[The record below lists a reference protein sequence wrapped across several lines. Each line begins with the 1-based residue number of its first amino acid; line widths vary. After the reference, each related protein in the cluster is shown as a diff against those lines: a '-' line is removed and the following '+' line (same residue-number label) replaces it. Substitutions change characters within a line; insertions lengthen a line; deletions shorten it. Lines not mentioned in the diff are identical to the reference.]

1 MTRVSIETKSEIIM
15 KGLQNILEGY
25 EVLDFYK
32 DAGEDFEILI
42 FEDKN
47 LEKLEVDK
55 IRLID
60 EKNIPLVI
68 DYSLL
73 SYWAS
78 ADEVREG
85 IDKTL
90 RGYIYIEESLKEAK
104 TNRSYKFEKLK
115 TLNRREKK
123 LLEEIILGKTNKEI
137 SREIFIS
144 EKTIKNNL
152 TSVYKK
158 LGVSGRKE
166 IIKNYSQIKY

>member
-1 MTRVSIETKSEIIM
+1 M
-15 KGLQNILEGY
+15 
-25 EVLDFYK
+25 
-32 DAGEDFEILI
+32 
-42 FEDKN
+42 
-47 LEKLEVDK
+47 
-55 IRLID
+55 
-60 EKNIPLVI
+60 
-68 DYSLL
+68 
-73 SYWAS
+73 
-78 ADEVREG
+78 REG

-90 RGYIYIEESLKEAK
+90 RGFIYIEENLKEAK

>member
-32 DAGEDFEILI
+32 DAGEDFDILI

-47 LEKLEVDK
+47 LEELEVDK

-73 SYWAS
+73 SYWAC
-78 ADEVREG
+78 
-85 IDKTL
+85 
-90 RGYIYIEESLKEAK
+90 
-104 TNRSYKFEKLK
+104 
-115 TLNRREKK
+115 
-123 LLEEIILGKTNKEI
+123 LLY
-137 SREIFIS
+137 
-144 EKTIKNNL
+144 
-152 TSVYKK
+152 TSP
-158 LGVSGRKE
+158 SPRD
-166 IIKNYSQIKY
+166 

>member
-1 MTRVSIETKSEIIM
+1 MTRVSIETKSEII
-15 KGLQNILEGY
+15 KRGLQNILEGY

-32 DAGEDFEILI
+32 DKGEDFDILI

-73 SYWAS
+73 SYWVS
-78 ADEVREG
+78 ADEVRES

-104 TNRSYKFEKLK
+104 ANRSDRFEKLK

-152 TSVYKK
+152 TLVYKK

-166 IIKNYSQIKY
+166 VIKNYSQIKY

>member
-15 KGLQNILEGY
+15 KGLQNILKGY

-32 DAGEDFEILI
+32 DAGEDFDILI

-90 RGYIYIEESLKEAK
+90 RGYIYIEES
-104 TNRSYKFEKLK
+104 RSYKFEKLK

>member
-32 DAGEDFEILI
+32 DAGEGFDILI

-68 DYSLL
+68 DYS
-73 SYWAS
+73 
-78 ADEVREG
+78 VTTG
-85 IDKTL
+85 P
-90 RGYIYIEESLKEAK
+90 
-104 TNRSYKFEKLK
+104 
-115 TLNRREKK
+115 
-123 LLEEIILGKTNKEI
+123 
-137 SREIFIS
+137 
-144 EKTIKNNL
+144 
-152 TSVYKK
+152 
-158 LGVSGRKE
+158 
-166 IIKNYSQIKY
+166 

>member
-32 DAGEDFEILI
+32 DAREDFDILI

-78 ADEVREG
+78 DR
-85 IDKTL
+85 
-90 RGYIYIEESLKEAK
+90 
-104 TNRSYKFEKLK
+104 N
-115 TLNRREKK
+115 
-123 LLEEIILGKTNKEI
+123 
-137 SREIFIS
+137 
-144 EKTIKNNL
+144 
-152 TSVYKK
+152 
-158 LGVSGRKE
+158 
-166 IIKNYSQIKY
+166 

>member
-1 MTRVSIETKSEIIM
+1 MIRVSIETKSEII
-15 KGLQNILEGY
+15 KRGLQDILEGY

-32 DAGEDFEILI
+32 DKEKDFNILI
-42 FEDKN
+42 FQDKE
-47 LEKLEVDK
+47 LEKLEVEK

-60 EKNIPLVI
+60 GRDLPLVVE
-68 DYSLL
+68 YSLL
-73 SYWAS
+73 SLGAS
-78 ADEVREG
+78 EEEVIDA

-90 RGYIYIEESLKEAK
+90 RGHIYIEENLKK
-104 TNRSYKFEKLK
+104 LRSDRNNKFEKLK

-123 LLEEIILGKTNKEI
+123 LLEEIISGKTNKEI
-137 SREIFIS
+137 SREIYIS

-152 TSVYKK
+152 TLVYKK